1 MKKIYDVYFTL
12 AQPAVIA
19 IEANSEDEAM
29 EKLQS
34 MDGNELLRRIQNAID
49 FMGVEPLFVDE
60 IDEVGQ

>member
-1 MKKIYDVYFTL
+1 MKRIYDVYFTL

-49 FMGVEPLFVDE
+49 FLLWQVKQVHHHKAAY
-60 IDEVGQ
+60 

>member
-29 EKLQS
+29 EKLQN
-34 MDGNELLRRIQNAID
+34 MDRNELLERVQNAID
-49 FMGVEPLFVDE
+49 FMGVEPLFVDDL
-60 IDEVGQ
+60 DEVEE

>member
-29 EKLQS
+29 EKLQNVDRS
-34 MDGNELLRRIQNAID
+34 ELIERVQNTID

-60 IDEVGQ
+60 IDEVE

>member
-1 MKKIYDVYFTL
+1 MKNIYDVYFTL

-34 MDGNELLRRIQNAID
+34 MDGNELLRRVQNAID
-49 FMGVEPLFVDE
+49 FMGVEPLFVDK
-60 IDEVGQ
+60 IDEIEE

>member
-29 EKLQS
+29 EKLQNV
-34 MDGNELLRRIQNAID
+34 DRNELIERVQNTID

-60 IDEVGQ
+60 IDEVE

>member
-29 EKLQS
+29 EKLQNIDS
-34 MDGNELLRRIQNAID
+34 NELLERVQNAID
-49 FMGVEPLFVDE
+49 FMGVEPLFVDDL
-60 IDEVGQ
+60 DEVEE

>member
-29 EKLQS
+29 EKLQNIDS
-34 MDGNELLRRIQNAID
+34 NELLERVQNAID
-49 FMGVEPLFVDE
+49 FMGVEPLFVDK
-60 IDEVGQ
+60 IDEIKE